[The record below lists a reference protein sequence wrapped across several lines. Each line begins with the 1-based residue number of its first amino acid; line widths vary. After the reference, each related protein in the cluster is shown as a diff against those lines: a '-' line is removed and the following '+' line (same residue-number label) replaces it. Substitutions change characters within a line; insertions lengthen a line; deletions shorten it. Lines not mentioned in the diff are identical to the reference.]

1 MSIFDENKTVTL
13 THEAISVI
21 KRSLVTYR
29 EIVNM
34 KEVTTIEKAIELA
47 FINNI
52 IKTLEK

>member
-21 KRSLVTYR
+21 KRSLITYR

-34 KEVTTIEKAIELA
+34 KEVTPIEKAIELA
-47 FINNI
+47 YINRI
-52 IKTLEK
+52 ISILEK